1 MSGWAFVTR
10 LIIAAAVVLF
20 WTRASSLIVI
30 GTNNTTELL
39 LAKAFTAEPL
49 FGLRRRLLWRSII
62 KIKPRRGVGKVKDQ
76 IGIGVGYHCCSSW
89 FELLERLIIELDYVF
104 DTRCACLSIAVAGE
118 RKIDTPDLGGMVL

>member
-1 MSGWAFVTR
+1 MSGWTFVT
-10 LIIAAAVVLF
+10 IAVAAVLF

-30 GTNNTTELL
+30 GTNNTKLL

-76 IGIGVGYHCCSSW
+76 IGIGVGYHGCSSW
-89 FELLERLIIELDYVF
+89 FELLERLIIELDYVL